1 MTPASVEVCYPAER
15 RLTEWMSRFGDGA
28 VPGLWPYG
36 LHELATSGLDV
47 TAASVAQPNRA
58 QSAVARVVP
67 AAARARSPRRA
78 RIDVGLSWDENVAV
92 RMSALRPRRSMYSG
106 AIWVTDRVARNGVSR
121 TDRRLRSVLRRMNGV
136 FVNSRAQVEPLRE
149 FLGDGGPRVEFLHF
163 GVDDGFWRARPYPTV
178 PLVVSVGGDRD
189 RDAATL
195 YAALSLVHA
204 HRPEVE
210 IIVQSASDVEPP
222 AGITRV
228 KHFTH
233 SELQALYA
241 RASVVAV
248 ATKPNLHASGLTV
261 SLESMATARP
271 VVIND
276 APGLRDYIVDG
287 DNGWLTPMG
296 DHVALGERVLDV
308 LADPPGAAAMGR
320 RARASV
326 EAGFTTGHL
335 ARSLSEFMRLGS

>member
-1 MTPASVEVCYPAER
+1 MTHTSVEVCYPAER
-15 RLTEWMSRFGDGA
+15 HLDEWMSRFALGK

-36 LHELATSGLDV
+36 LHELAASGLEV

-58 QSAVARVVP
+58 QSAIARALP
-67 AAARARSPRRA
+67 AAVRARSPRNA

-92 RMSALRPRRSMYSG
+92 RMSALRPRRMMYSG
-106 AIWVTDRVARNGVSR
+106 AIWVTDRVSRSGVSS
-121 TDRRLRSVLRRMNGV
+121 TDRRLRAVLRRMNGV
-136 FVNSRAQVEPLRE
+136 FVNSRAQVEPLRA
-149 FLGDGGPRVEFLHF
+149 FLGDGGPPVEFLHF
-163 GVDDGFWRARPYPTV
+163 GVDDGFWSPQPYPTV

-204 HRPEVE
+204 RRPEVE
-210 IIVQSASDVEPP
+210 IIVQSASDVVPP
-222 AGITRV
+222 AGVTRV
-228 KHFTH
+228 AHFTH
-233 SELQALYA
+233 VELQALYA
-241 RASVVAV
+241 RASVIAV

-276 APGLRDYIVDG
+276 APGLRDYFRDG

-296 DHVALGERVLDV
+296 DPVVMGERVLDV
-308 LADPPGAAAMGR
+308 LADPAGAAALGR

-326 EAGFTTGHL
+326 ESGFTTAHL
-335 ARSLSEFMRLGS
+335 ARSLSVFMRLDA